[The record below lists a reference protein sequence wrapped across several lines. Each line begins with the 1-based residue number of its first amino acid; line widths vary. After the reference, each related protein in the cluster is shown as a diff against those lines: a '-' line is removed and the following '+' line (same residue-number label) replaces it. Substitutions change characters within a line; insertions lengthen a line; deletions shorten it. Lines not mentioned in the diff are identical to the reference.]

1 MNYNDYNNN
10 NNDYNYN
17 NDNNN
22 NGNDNDNSN
31 DNYCVI
37 NILFLDE
44 LYIIHPK
51 RSSIPGLISKDP
63 SKIHCLRPLSRSSLK
78 RPSKAGPKY
87 KKDPIRSPTSGHL
100 AEGP

>member
-1 MNYNDYNNN
+1 MNYNDYN

-17 NDNNN
+17 NDN
-22 NGNDNDNSN
+22 NDNDNSN

-51 RSSIPGLISKDP
+51 RSSISGLISKDP
-63 SKIHCLRPLSRSSLK
+63 SKIPSLRPPSRRSLRK
-78 RPSKAGPKY
+78 P
-87 KKDPIRSPTSGHL
+87 H
-100 AEGP
+100 